1 MRGVWEAESRDPE
14 ETLAG
19 SLGRDACEEEK
30 DTCEEEEATSEVKPG
45 SPHHTWSS

>member
-19 SLGRDACEEEK
+19 SLGKDA
-30 DTCEEEEATSEVKPG
+30 CEEEEATSEVKPG

>member
-1 MRGVWEAESRDPE
+1 MWGVWEAKSRDPE

-19 SLGRDACEEEK
+19 SLGK
-30 DTCEEEEATSEVKPG
+30 DTCEEEATSEINLG

>member
-1 MRGVWEAESRDPE
+1 MWGVWEAKSRDPE

-19 SLGRDACEEEK
+19 SLGK
-30 DTCEEEEATSEVKPG
+30 DTCEEEEATSEINLG

>member
-1 MRGVWEAESRDPE
+1 MWEAEFRGPE

-19 SLGRDACEEEK
+19 SLGK
-30 DTCEEEEATSEVKPG
+30 DTRVEEEATSEVKLG